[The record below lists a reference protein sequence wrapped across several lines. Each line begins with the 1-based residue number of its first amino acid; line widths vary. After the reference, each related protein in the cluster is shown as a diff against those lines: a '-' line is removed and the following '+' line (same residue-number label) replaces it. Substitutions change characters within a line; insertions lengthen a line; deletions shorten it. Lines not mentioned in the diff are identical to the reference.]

1 MEQNLTQKAVK
12 SIFLGLIIYIG
23 FDFLDK
29 ITSIFDSPV
38 PFSMNGEVDVAGMVM
53 PIIFSLAS
61 IVGLIM
67 YMMGLKD
74 FATQLDEVGSKAIKL
89 VFYGVVLTIIANF
102 IGLIPLM
109 GFLSGLVALAAFILE
124 FIGLMQFR
132 RSTSLNEIGSKGAG
146 QLYLAMIFALIG
158 SVVGIIPLIGAVP
171 SFVLMVLY
179 YIFLF
184 MGWSKVK
191 SSFE

>member
-1 MEQNLTQKAVK
+1 MEQNLTQKAIK

-23 FDFLDK
+23 FDFLNK

-38 PFSMNGEVDVAGMVM
+38 PFSMDGEVDVSGMVM

-67 YMMGLKD
+67 YMMGLKN

-124 FIGLMQFR
+124 FIGLMQFKK
-132 RSTSLNEIGSKGAG
+132 STSLNEIGSKGAS
-146 QLYLAMIFALIG
+146 QLYLAMLFALIG
-158 SVVGIIPLIGAVP
+158 SVVGIIPLIGLVP

-191 SSFE
+191 NSFE